1 MLEPTTFD
9 IDRSQQRLG
18 PIWLSPGI
26 SRLNFV
32 ALLYTSMMTIVFV
45 TSLGLLMPYLLH
57 EHLSIPTDVQGNFTG
72 NLTVIAEIIAIAVV
86 VPVGLLSDRIGW
98 RSIFVTGFLLIC
110 ISFILCPLARTPG
123 ALIAVRIL
131 VAAGISSCLMM
142 LASVIADYPQNSS
155 RGKLIGANGV
165 VTGFGVVIFA
175 ALVFAQLPGIFSERG
190 ATPIEAGTYSY
201 WIVAGAALLTAL
213 LARLGL
219 KGGRATVHRER
230 RPLAELLRTGIGEI
244 RKNPRLGLTCAAY
257 FVSRG
262 DLAVFVFFCSLWIVA
277 VGTDAGIPIAEAQAT
292 AGRLF
297 GVSQLAMVLFT
308 PVIGLIVDRFDRVT
322 ALAMA
327 MAIATLGYVMLG
339 TVGDPFTSPF
349 IYPVAILA
357 GALAMIGG
365 QINGS
370 FVTNIETGKLTDA
383 LFLAEANHGIDQRL
397 GWAGEACI
405 IVSGPALVGQEAP
418 AKTRGSI
425 IGVVGFFGALG
436 VLIHSKISGMLFDDW
451 MYQAPFI
458 YLAFVNALV
467 CVLAIAVRVIFGS
480 SRGAGV
486 SSVGEAVL
494 D

>member
-26 SRLNFV
+26 RRLNFV
-32 ALLYTSMMTIVFV
+32 ALLYASMMTIVFV

-57 EHLSIPTDVQGNFTG
+57 EHLNIPTDVQGNFTG
-72 NLTVIAEIIAIAVV
+72 NITVIAEIIAIAVV
-86 VPVGLLSDRIGW
+86 VPVGLLSDRIGR
-98 RSIFVTGFLLIC
+98 RSIFVTGFVLIC
-110 ISFILCPLARTPG
+110 ISFILFPLAQTPG

-165 VTGFGVVIFA
+165 VTGFGVVIIA
-175 ALVFAQLPGIFSERG
+175 ALVFAQLPEIFSGRG

-244 RKNPRLGLTCAAY
+244 RKNPRLGLTCVAY

-262 DLAVFVFFCSLWIVA
+262 DLAVFVFFFSLWIVA
-277 VGTDAGIPIAEAQAT
+277 VGTDAGIPVADAQAT

-308 PVIGLIVDRFDRVT
+308 PVIGFIVDRFDRVT

-327 MAIATLGYVMLG
+327 MAIATLGYAMLG

-357 GALAMIGG
+357 GA
-365 QINGS
+365 
-370 FVTNIETGKLTDA
+370 
-383 LFLAEANHGIDQRL
+383 
-397 GWAGEACI
+397 GEACI
-405 IVSGPALVGQEAP
+405 VVSGPALVGQEAP

-436 VLIHSKISGMLFDDW
+436 VLIHSKISGMLFDEW

-458 YLAFVNALV
+458 YMAFLNALV
-467 CVLAIAVRVIFGS
+467 CLMAIAVRVIFGS
-480 SRGAGV
+480 SRGAGA
-486 SSVGEAVL
+486 SSATETVL
-494 D
+494 E